1 MHPPVPPSP
10 ASSPLDTRAALWMLV
25 ALTAGFSLSQAF
37 RTIAAMMAPP
47 LAQAWAL
54 SPRQLGVFAG
64 AFHLSF
70 GAMQLFMGIGI
81 DLYGVRRTILAVF
94 PLALAGSALAAL
106 APDYG
111 SLVAA
116 QVLIG
121 LGCAPAFL
129 VCTVFI
135 ARHFAPQRFA
145 ALSGLAMAI
154 GTVGMLL
161 TGSPL
166 AWLIEAWSWRAGFG
180 LLALLALAAW
190 LWMARSVHEPRVHA
204 AAALP
209 RESPSQ
215 ALRRFGALF
224 LLAHTW
230 GIVALGGVT
239 YAALLALRGLWL
251 GPMLISRH
259 GFSLLQS
266 GHVALALALTALVGP
281 LWFGRMDPGPAA
293 RRRWLLACTLA
304 LALLFVLLAAG
315 LAAWLDVALMLA
327 IGVLSGSIVLQYA
340 DVRAAYPAQLTGRAL
355 ALFTM
360 AMFLGVAAMQW
371 ATGWVASYAQG
382 RATDPYA
389 VVMLCI
395 AAALLLAALAFRVLP
410 QPAQAKNSL

>member
-1 MHPPVPPSP
+1 MPSTP
-10 ASSPLDTRAALWMLV
+10 AGASRLSSASPWWLLLAL
-25 ALTAGFSLSQAF
+25 ASAFTLSQSF
-37 RTIAAMMAPP
+37 RTVAGIMGPP
-47 LAQAWAL
+47 LAADLGL
-54 SPRQLGVFAG
+54 SPQQLGLWAG
-64 AFHLSF
+64 AFHFSF
-70 GAMQLFMGIGI
+70 GVLQLVMGVSI
-81 DLYGVRRTILAVF
+81 DLFGIRRTVLTAFPMAV
-94 PLALAGSALAAL
+94 LGSALAAS
-106 APDYG
+106 AQGFG
-111 SLVAA
+111 SLLVG
-116 QVLIG
+116 QMLIG
-121 LGCAPAFL
+121 VGCAPAFL
-129 VCTVFI
+129 GCTVFI